1 MRQYYKIK
9 LIYKLYFLKRLVY
22 FCASFLEM
30 LQRIQSVYIFIAIL
44 LVWLVAFL
52 IPFWVNENSEV
63 IYLKSLFRN
72 EEMVYMSIPFLFI
85 GSGILSFVSLLS
97 FKNRTRQIISNRL
110 NIVINFL
117 LLGIIVYHLLSL
129 PGETLVS
136 EKGIGVFIPL
146 LVIVFL
152 VLSNKAIIKDE
163 KLVKSVDR
171 LR

>member
-30 LQRIQSVYIFIAIL
+30 LQRIQSVYLFIAIL

-52 IPFWVNENSEV
+52 IPFWVNENTEV
-63 IYLKSLFRN
+63 IYLTSLFRN
-72 EEMVYMSIPFLFI
+72 EEIIYMSIPFLFI
-85 GSGILSFVSLLS
+85 GSGILSFVSLIS
-97 FKNRTRQIISNRL
+97 FKNRTRQIISNRI

-129 PGETLVS
+129 PGETIVS

-146 LVIVFL
+146 LVIVML

>member
-22 FCASFLEM
+22 FCASFLNM
-30 LQRIQSVYIFIAIL
+30 LQRIQSIYMFIAIL
-44 LVWLVAFL
+44 LAWLVAFL
-52 IPFWVNENSEV
+52 IPFWINENSEV
-63 IYLKSLFRN
+63 IYLTSLFGN
-72 EEMVYMSIPFLFI
+72 EEMLYMGIPFLFI
-85 GSGILSFVSLLS
+85 GSGIISFLSLVS
-97 FKNRTRQIISNRL
+97 FKYRSRQIISNRI

-129 PGETLVS
+129 PGETVVS